1 MLTFFLL
8 VLILAGALL
17 VWEART
23 GNLNP
28 TNRIERWIRGV
39 LFFLAATVGGALL
52 LRTAPSSLLLAAAL
66 LPVTLLSLFRCVG
79 LLRARWNTV
88 IPFISLVLALI
99 LSISASMAVLPNP
112 LDQRVFIEKIF
123 QRGTP
128 SGADTIDPAGRR
140 SSRV

>member
-8 VLILAGALL
+8 VLILSGALL

-28 TNRIERWIRGV
+28 DSRLEQWIRGI

-52 LRTAPSSLLLAAAL
+52 LRTAANSPLLAAAL
-66 LPVTLLSLFRCVG
+66 IPVTFLSLFRCVS
-79 LLRARWNTV
+79 LLRMRWNNAM
-88 IPFISLVLALI
+88 PFIGLVLALI
-99 LSISASMAVLPNP
+99 MSISVGLAALPNP

-123 QRGTP
+123 QRGSP
-128 SGADTIDPAGRR
+128 SDANTIDPAGRR